1 MDRAFKETVDELLGI
16 TTPAEDFKK
25 AEHYAR
31 RKLQMAKER
40 QPDATH
46 YDEYYRA
53 LLTAD
58 VYREMMFSRYTMNL
72 YMARRA
78 TEAAEAEVAAAEGAI
93 Q

>member
-16 TTPAEDFKK
+16 TTPVEDFKK

-40 QPDATH
+40 DPNATYYNDH
-46 YDEYYRA
+46 YLA

-58 VYREMMFSRYTMNL
+58 VYREMMFSRYTMEL
-72 YMARRA
+72 YVKQLNRTIGRGQ
-78 TEAAEAEVAAAEGAI
+78 END
-93 Q
+93 